1 MIWSSNSTVSLRSNN
16 PVMVVQLLD
25 TGNLVV
31 RDQNSTNPNLIWES
45 FDYPGNTLLPGM
57 KFGNDFETGL
67 QRSLTSWKSP
77 DDPSIGLY
85 TYKVDTNGYPQH
97 TRWRGQ
103 TLLSRLGPWNGLGF
117 SGFPK
122 DIPNSLYSVEF
133 AFNQKEIYNK
143 YERISSVFQRI
154 VLTWDGIILILH
166 WIERTKEWIV
176 YGDGAVDSCSQFAV
190 CGPYGRCRINM
201 RPPCSCM
208 DGFKPKNIKEW
219 GASDWS
225 SGCEHKTPLNFV
237 TGDGF
242 QRISGVKLPD
252 TRTSCGYISPE
263 YAVHGRYSIKSD
275 VFSFGVLVL
284 EIING
289 KKNRDFNHEGCS
301 DNLLGHAWK
310 LYIEGKSTKLMML
323 LSVMYNLEPAS
334 LGYK

>member
-16 PVMVVQLLD
+16 PVVVVQLLD

-77 DDPSIGLY
+77 DDP
-85 TYKVDTNGYPQH
+85 QH

-143 YERISSVFQRI
+143 YERISSVFQQI
-154 VLTWDGIILILH
+154 VLTWDGRILILH

-252 TRTSCGYISPE
+252 TRTSWYNHSMTLGECESVCTRNCSCTA
-263 YAVHGRYSIKSD
+263 YANINIR
-275 VFSFGVLVL
+275 FGGSGCLL
-284 EIING
+284 WFGELMDI
-289 KKNRDFNHEGCS
+289 RD
-301 DNLLGHAWK
+301 
-310 LYIEGKSTKLMML
+310 
-323 LSVMYNLEPAS
+323 
-334 LGYK
+334 